1 MIYWRRWV
9 SHGRGDRGFKEVCL
23 LRRCRVI
30 IRVRWGVY
38 PQEVMREK
46 VKVVILI

>member
-1 MIYWRRWV
+1 M

-30 IRVRWGVY
+30 IIIGVRWGVY
-38 PQEVMREK
+38 LQEVVREK
-46 VKVVILI
+46 VRVVILI